1 MASVLSLT
9 SAPINVYSK
18 TFWTSYIT
26 AVNEE
31 AAYELG
37 LHQKIN
43 PEAVKQS
50 TKKGW
55 KASLFTPNILK
66 HTDLYFDNSTNI
78 DLSTHVHHHHHAAP
92 TPTKPLTKEQQE
104 EKKKKEEEDSLNKYK
119 WVGPLITGIAAFASA
134 YTWRRYQRCKATFD
148 YTMQVKTD
156 LRQRIHEG
164 VTPIKFTLERIVE
177 LKLEVDKIRYNIIR
191 RYFWACAEIL
201 VGGGLLTLAAYTH
214 QPRLIPWGQIA
225 IVIAGCW
232 AAASAGFHWHDNQDI
247 RALYNTIA
255 VSKHLGDDA
264 LSQLYYYY
272 QENMTLLQEYY
283 QHPQS
288 FSVPNVGQSGGYQPY
303 FVETRFSPG
312 VPPPVAD
319 RYERSCSHYS
329 AHLDPYEYASAP
341 AEGV

>member
-1 MASVLSLT
+1 MASFLSLT

-119 WVGPLITGIAAFASA
+119 WVGPVITAIAAFASA
-134 YTWRRYQRCKATFD
+134 YTWRGYQRSKATFD
-148 YTMQVKTD
+148 YTMQVKTN
-156 LRQRIHEG
+156 LKQCLTYEA
-164 VTPIKFTLERIVE
+164 TPIKYTLERIVD
-177 LKLEVDKIRYNIIR
+177 LKLKVDEIRYSIIR
-191 RYFWACAEIL
+191 RYFLACVGIL
-201 VGGGLLTLAAYTH
+201 IGGGLLTLAAYTH
-214 QPRLIPWGQIA
+214 QPQLIPWGQLA
-225 IVIAGCW
+225 IVVAAVW
-232 AAASAGFHWHDNQDI
+232 AAFSAGNHWHDNQEI
-247 RALYNTIA
+247 RACYIA
-255 VSKHLGDDA
+255 VSKRLGDQA
-264 LSQLYYYY
+264 LSQLFYYY
-272 QENMTLLQEYY
+272 QENMTLLQGYY
-283 QHPQS
+283 QDSRS
-288 FSVPNVGQSGGYQPY
+288 FQIPPVGQSGGYQPY
-303 FVETRFSPG
+303 FVDTHFSPD
-312 VPPPVAD
+312 VPPTVAPN
-319 RYERSCSHYS
+319 YERGCTQLYP
-329 AHLDPYEYASAP
+329 AHSDPYEYASAP
-341 AEGV
+341 PEGV